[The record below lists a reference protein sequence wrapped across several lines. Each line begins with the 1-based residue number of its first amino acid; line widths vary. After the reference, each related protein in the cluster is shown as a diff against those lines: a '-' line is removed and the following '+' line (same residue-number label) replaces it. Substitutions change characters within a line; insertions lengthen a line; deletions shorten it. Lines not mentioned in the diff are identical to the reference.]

1 MKEIRYTLKDELGLH
16 ARPAGLLVKSLSNW
30 QSEVSMVTP
39 SKTVNARR
47 LMAVMSLAL
56 KQGQEL
62 VMTFS
67 GPDEDDAANAA
78 LAFIKANL

>member
-1 MKEIRYTLKDELGLH
+1 MKEIRYVLKDELGLH
-16 ARPAGLLVKSLSNW
+16 ARPAGLLVKSLANW
-30 QSEVSMVTP
+30 QSEVNVVTP
-39 SKTVNARR
+39 AKTVNARR

-67 GPDEDDAANAA
+67 GPDEDAAADAA
-78 LAFIKANL
+78 LEFLKANL